1 MVPVFRTT
9 EIKPTRTVGDRL
21 KSARLERQLS
31 LEQAERLTK
40 IKLKYLKALEQ
51 DRHEALPTE
60 VYCLGFIRC
69 YAEVLHLKS
78 AKLIS
83 QYKQERRAF
92 QSAKNPDRQLKPA
105 TSYGLRKLVITPAL
119 MGVAGGVILIV
130 SFASYL
136 ALSIRALLSPPKLS
150 VSSPTPDSTIQGLTV
165 TVKGQSD
172 NNATVAINGE
182 LVKLDGLGQ
191 FEQPVKLAPGL
202 NNLEVVAESRLDQ
215 ITRQNFKLLAVEPT
229 PTPTPTPSA
238 PVPVPNI
245 SPTPNPT

>member
-51 DRHEALPTE
+51 DRHDALPTE

-69 YAEVLHLKS
+69 YAEVLHLKA

-92 QSAKNPDRQLKPA
+92 QSAKSPDRQLKPA

-119 MGVAGGVILIV
+119 MGAVGGVILIV

-136 ALSIRALLSPPKLS
+136 ALSIRALLSPPKLTI
-150 VSSPTPDSTIQGLTV
+150 VSPAPDSTIQGLAV

-191 FEQPVKLAPGL
+191 FEQLIKLAPGL

-215 ITRQNFKLLAVEPT
+215 ITRQSFKLLATEPT
-229 PTPTPTPSA
+229 PVPTVAPTVSPT
-238 PVPVPNI
+238 VPNI
-245 SPTPNPT
+245 SPTPSPT